1 MNVRITPRRLS
12 GSVTPPG
19 SKSMAHRL
27 LIAAA
32 LASGESVIEGVAPS
46 ENPEAVEPSENAQ
59 AVTVA
64 QDAGLSESPEGVA
77 PSEDIP
83 TERLTR
89 PCRPPLGG
97 DVAVRR
103 QRGEDIEA
111 TLRCLAALGA
121 SWDVWNNAYRVTG
134 IGANPALFKM
144 YKQVVARLAA
154 SPRTPDNLSEQAL
167 PRFDCGESGSTLR
180 FMIPIALAVTGG
192 GVFTGH
198 GRLMERPLTPYWTLF
213 DEKGI
218 SYERNGN
225 ALTVRGTLTPGL
237 YRLPGDVSS
246 QFFTGLLFALP
257 LLDGESVLESATP
270 LQSAPYVRMT
280 LDALSLAGVR
290 IDADADRFTV
300 RGQPYRAFRAAV
312 ETDWSQAAFWYAAN
326 FLGADV
332 DIQGLNPDS
341 AQGDKIIASLCE
353 RMRRDGELSLDMSD
367 CPDLLPPLAVMSAV
381 RHGLTR
387 FVNAGRLRMKESD
400 RLSTVAR
407 MLRAFGIDTEE
418 GADFLNVTGG
428 TLRGGVADGANDHR
442 IVMAAAVA
450 ASVCAEGV
458 TITGADAVRKSYP
471 DFWEQYQSLG
481 GEIRI
486 L

>member
-1 MNVRITPRRLS
+1 
-12 GSVTPPG
+12 
-19 SKSMAHRL
+19 MAHRL

-46 ENPEAVEPSENAQ
+46 GKAQ
-59 AVTVA
+59 AV
-64 QDAGLSESPEGVA
+64 A
-77 PSEDIP
+77 PSGNAEV
-83 TERLTR
+83 
-89 PCRPPLGG
+89 
-97 DVAVRR
+97 VASS
-103 QRGEDIEA
+103 EDIEA

-121 SWDVWNNAYRVTG
+121 SWDVRNNAYRVTG

-144 YKQVVARLAA
+144 YKQVVTRLAA

-180 FMIPIALAVTGG
+180 FMIPIALAITGG

-225 ALTVRGTLTPGL
+225 ALTVRGTLTPGR

-257 LLDGESVLESATP
+257 LLDGESVLESVTP
-270 LQSAPYVRMT
+270 LQSAPYVQMT

-290 IDADADRFTV
+290 IDADGNRFGVGENRIGADANRFVV
-300 RGQPYRAFRAAV
+300 RPQPYRAFRAAV

-353 RMRRDGELSLDMSD
+353 RMRRDGEISLDMSD

-381 RHGLTR
+381 RRGLTR

-407 MLRAFGIDTEE
+407 MLRALGIDTEE
-418 GADFLNVTGG
+418 GPDFLNVTGG

-450 ASVCAEGV
+450 VSVCAEGV

>member
-46 ENPEAVEPSENAQ
+46 ENA
-59 AVTVA
+59 
-64 QDAGLSESPEGVA
+64 EGVA

-83 TERLTR
+83 PERLTR

-121 SWDVWNNAYRVTG
+121 SWDVRNNAYRVTG

-154 SPRTPDNLSEQAL
+154 SSRTPDNLSEQAL

-280 LDALSLAGVR
+280 MDALSLAGVR
-290 IDADADRFTV
+290 IDVDGDRVGVDENRVGADGDANRFVV
-300 RGQPYRAFRAAV
+300 RPQPCRAFRAAV

-341 AQGDKIIASLCE
+341 AQGDKIIASLSE
-353 RMRRDGELSLDMSD
+353 SMRRDGELVIDMSD

-400 RLSTVAR
+400 RLSSVAR
-407 MLRAFGIDTEE
+407 MLRALGIDTEE

>member
-46 ENPEAVEPSENAQ
+46 EDTESVAPSRGPE

-64 QDAGLSESPEGVA
+64 QDAQAVG
-77 PSEDIP
+77 PSED
-83 TERLTR
+83 T
-89 PCRPPLGG
+89 
-97 DVAVRR
+97 
-103 QRGEDIEA
+103 EA
-111 TLRCLAALGA
+111 TLRCLASLGA
-121 SWDVWNNAYRVTG
+121 SWDVRNNAYRVTG

-290 IDADADRFTV
+290 IDVDGGRVGVDENRVDADANRFVV
-300 RGQPYRAFRAAV
+300 RPQPYRAFRAAV

-341 AQGDKIIASLCE
+341 AQGDKIIASLSE
-353 RMRRDGELSLDMSD
+353 SMRRDGEISLDMSD

-387 FVNAGRLRMKESD
+387 FVNAGRLRLKESD

-407 MLRAFGIDTEE
+407 MLRALGVHAVE
-418 GADFLNVTGG
+418 GPDFLNVTGVTG
-428 TLRGGVADGANDHR
+428 GAADNVTGGRLRGGVVDGANDHR

>member
-19 SKSMAHRL
+19 SKSMSHRL

-32 LASGESVIEGVAPS
+32 LPFGVSSADG
-46 ENPEAVEPSENAQ
+46 
-59 AVTVA
+59 VT
-64 QDAGLSESPEGVA
+64 
-77 PSEDIP
+77 PSEDM
-83 TERLTR
+83 
-89 PCRPPLGG
+89 
-97 DVAVRR
+97 
-103 QRGEDIEA
+103 EA
-111 TLRCLAALGA
+111 TLRCLSTLEVKWKVRG
-121 SWDVWNNAYRVTG
+121 NAYQVRG
-134 IGANPALFKM
+134 IGAGPELFKM

-154 SPRTPDNLSEQAL
+154 SSRTPDNLSEQAL

-180 FMIPIALAVTGG
+180 FLIPIALAVTGG

-270 LQSAPYVRMT
+270 LQSAPYVQMT

-290 IDADADRFTV
+290 IDADANRFIV
-300 RGQPYRAFRAAV
+300 RPQPYRAFRAAV

-332 DIQGLNPDS
+332 NIQGLNPDS
-341 AQGDKIIASLCE
+341 AQGDKIIASLSE
-353 RMRRDGELSLDMSD
+353 SMRRGGELVIDMSD

-381 RHGLTR
+381 RRGPTR
-387 FVNAGRLRMKESD
+387 FVNAGRLRLKESD

-407 MLRAFGIDTEE
+407 MLRALGVHTEE

-450 ASVCAEGV
+450 ASVCADGV

>member
-46 ENPEAVEPSENAQ
+46 ENA
-59 AVTVA
+59 
-64 QDAGLSESPEGVA
+64 EGVA

-83 TERLTR
+83 PERLTR

-121 SWDVWNNAYRVTG
+121 SWDVRNNAYRVTG

-213 DEKGI
+213 DERE
-218 SYERNGN
+218 SPMN
-225 ALTVRGTLTPGL
+225 ATETP
-237 YRLPGDVSS
+237 
-246 QFFTGLLFALP
+246 
-257 LLDGESVLESATP
+257 
-270 LQSAPYVRMT
+270 
-280 LDALSLAGVR
+280 
-290 IDADADRFTV
+290 
-300 RGQPYRAFRAAV
+300 
-312 ETDWSQAAFWYAAN
+312 
-326 FLGADV
+326 
-332 DIQGLNPDS
+332 
-341 AQGDKIIASLCE
+341 
-353 RMRRDGELSLDMSD
+353 
-367 CPDLLPPLAVMSAV
+367 
-381 RHGLTR
+381 
-387 FVNAGRLRMKESD
+387 
-400 RLSTVAR
+400 
-407 MLRAFGIDTEE
+407 
-418 GADFLNVTGG
+418 
-428 TLRGGVADGANDHR
+428 
-442 IVMAAAVA
+442 
-450 ASVCAEGV
+450 
-458 TITGADAVRKSYP
+458 
-471 DFWEQYQSLG
+471 
-481 GEIRI
+481 
-486 L
+486 